1 MASVLDFIDCPNCGK
16 EAISDFYYKT
26 GEEYINCQHC
36 GYHYSAFI
44 KHRNKALNTLTEE
57 DWEIKEVKQPYGAYT
72 YKMCGEIGVTCGTLI
87 TESDA
92 DEFRVQIKLEDHVD
106 FATIKRVVDNK
117 EIVEHVVESVN
128 GLQDNQNN

>member
-57 DWEIKEVKQPYGAYT
+57 DWEVKEVKQPYGAYT
-72 YKMCGEIGVTCGTLI
+72 YKMCGEIGVTCGTLV

-92 DEFRVQIKLEDHVD
+92 DGFRVQIKLEDHVD